1 MNRLKAGIGEF
12 NMRLLTISLPDYLYK
27 KLAQQAKVSETS
39 LEELVLFQLK
49 RDEAKGAA
57 LTFLQKRAGRCLTV
71 REPILKQSTPP
82 TWVVPIFT
90 NVAPP
95 VEVGEIFVDAN
106 TGEVLSTEV
115 DVTEMIKKGHVSF
128 GFKSLAV
135 EKQERLAE
143 LLALNNEKV
152 LASEAKK
159 EMGVLLA
166 EEQALQIQ
174 NLETLERRLLS

>member
-1 MNRLKAGIGEF
+1 
-12 NMRLLTISLPDYLYK
+12 MRLLTISLPDYLYK

-49 RDEAKGAA
+49 RDEVKGAA

-95 VEVGEIFVDAN
+95 VGVGEILVGAD
-106 TGEVLSTEV
+106 TGEVLTTER

-128 GFKSLAV
+128 GFESLAM

-143 LLALNNEKV
+143 LLALNTEKV
-152 LASEAKK
+152 LESEAKE
-159 EMGVLLA
+159 EMEALLA
-166 EEQALQIQ
+166 EEQALQIR